1 MLFFYWGDR
10 MDKKDNIYFIE
21 GVADKD
27 LVGYDSYVDS
37 LDSAIKSGAKFI
49 GLISDYGNGK
59 STLLKMLKKSDY
71 GVNYDLVTINLWNC
85 DENDKEKNNVDIH
98 RVFLHQ
104 LVEETNIKSK
114 SYYKKKIDKNYS
126 IFDIKVKEK
135 SKFYI
140 FSLSLFLVL
149 CFFEKL
155 GFITLFINE
164 LSLLGYLL
172 ISILCILNIMIY
184 NPVIAYKKAEP
195 SEREIDENDTKDLYN
210 EIIKEY
216 NEKNTE
222 KTLVICLEE
231 LDRYNNCA
239 KVLEYLK
246 EFYKFYRESH
256 NNNRIVFIISIK
268 SASQLLSLNKDKEK
282 MNINDVKSTYEKLFD
297 YILNLRPIN
306 IHDYDAVVLKLL
318 KTKQNVLSPEIKIPK
333 NTNIKEWKYLYKGDN
348 IKIRDIKHRYNFA
361 IALYLS
367 IKENGIKP
375 DINKCLFIAYLEDEY
390 NELYNLLIT
399 KKDLLNTIL
408 IKYASREKIDK
419 ETISSLEV
427 LEDKDF
433 KVIYEGLNSKYIS
446 IDYNYYFY
454 KFPLHK
460 APFDIYEYDL
470 HNAIF
475 FDNDTRNV
483 NDSLKKLKDD
493 KILKIIDKRANEN
506 ILPEIIFKYPK
517 LYILTFEKRNKVLE
531 NTIKLN
537 YNIINNYDKTS
548 EFLINTKKLPKR
560 YFDLIIEIYKK
571 LMLPEIVKRGVEE
584 RARLRLNLCKILGND
599 VEIFDNL
606 FFNDNNIITKEEV
619 NLIEDLRIVLKLI
632 NYDKFDI
639 SLLETIVSKIN
650 IVKASYKAEL
660 IKFIEI
666 LSSMDSISVE
676 EFKKVIYSVN
686 FSKYKFNS
694 SQYNKLLD
702 ICKLKLELNNPSN
715 YSKFIEHINYYSE
728 RYDSYYLEII
738 NNGDIEKNT
747 IKYKNTLI
755 KFDMIFDKGMKYL
768 DDYSREHT
776 VYAFGENIRSKFYDN
791 KYYDYYVISTRLEKQ
806 KFEIETEK
814 FDILSKY
821 YIKEFEYR
829 KNWKC
834 PISEDMKEFLYKNVN
849 FSKLDSLR
857 LIVFVKMIQTKDLIK
872 AVLNTNDITFINN
885 YLSKID
891 KIKNTEF
898 NDIYR
903 LIGTYKRDNNIN
915 RKAMNNLRTLTKNK
929 KYLNYLDGRKRLEA
943 IVS

>member
-306 IHDYDAVVLKLL
+306 IHDYDAVVLELL

-333 NTNIKEWKYLYKGDN
+333 NEYK
-348 IKIRDIKHRYNFA
+348 R
-361 IALYLS
+361 
-367 IKENGIKP
+367 
-375 DINKCLFIAYLEDEY
+375 
-390 NELYNLLIT
+390 
-399 KKDLLNTIL
+399 
-408 IKYASREKIDK
+408 
-419 ETISSLEV
+419 
-427 LEDKDF
+427 
-433 KVIYEGLNSKYIS
+433 
-446 IDYNYYFY
+446 
-454 KFPLHK
+454 
-460 APFDIYEYDL
+460 
-470 HNAIF
+470 
-475 FDNDTRNV
+475 
-483 NDSLKKLKDD
+483 
-493 KILKIIDKRANEN
+493 
-506 ILPEIIFKYPK
+506 
-517 LYILTFEKRNKVLE
+517 
-531 NTIKLN
+531 
-537 YNIINNYDKTS
+537 
-548 EFLINTKKLPKR
+548 
-560 YFDLIIEIYKK
+560 
-571 LMLPEIVKRGVEE
+571 M
-584 RARLRLNLCKILGND
+584 
-599 VEIFDNL
+599 EIF
-606 FFNDNNIITKEEV
+606 I
-619 NLIEDLRIVLKLI
+619 
-632 NYDKFDI
+632 
-639 SLLETIVSKIN
+639 
-650 IVKASYKAEL
+650 
-660 IKFIEI
+660 
-666 LSSMDSISVE
+666 
-676 EFKKVIYSVN
+676 
-686 FSKYKFNS
+686 
-694 SQYNKLLD
+694 
-702 ICKLKLELNNPSN
+702 
-715 YSKFIEHINYYSE
+715 
-728 RYDSYYLEII
+728 
-738 NNGDIEKNT
+738 
-747 IKYKNTLI
+747 
-755 KFDMIFDKGMKYL
+755 
-768 DDYSREHT
+768 
-776 VYAFGENIRSKFYDN
+776 
-791 KYYDYYVISTRLEKQ
+791 
-806 KFEIETEK
+806 
-814 FDILSKY
+814 
-821 YIKEFEYR
+821 
-829 KNWKC
+829 
-834 PISEDMKEFLYKNVN
+834 
-849 FSKLDSLR
+849 
-857 LIVFVKMIQTKDLIK
+857 
-872 AVLNTNDITFINN
+872 
-885 YLSKID
+885 
-891 KIKNTEF
+891 
-898 NDIYR
+898 
-903 LIGTYKRDNNIN
+903 
-915 RKAMNNLRTLTKNK
+915 
-929 KYLNYLDGRKRLEA
+929 
-943 IVS
+943 